1 MAKAKKIDPPWAAET
16 VKATEDTKSTR
27 KSKAK
32 LFRMKVFCA
41 GQEATVEFES
51 KRQLAMAKNAISV
64 RCSRGNSADFSTMG
78 KEYTF
83 VPNLGYIV
91 TDAVD

>member
-32 LFRMKVFCA
+32 LFRMKVVTH
-41 GQEATVEFES
+41 GQEAELEFES
-51 KRQLAMAKNAISV
+51 YRELVVAKNSIGI
-64 RCSRGNSADFSTMG
+64 RCSRGSSAVVTTMG

-83 VPNLGYIV
+83 VPNLGFFV

>member
-1 MAKAKKIDPPWAAET
+1 MESAMAKAKKIDPPWAAET
-16 VKATEDTKSTR
+16 VKATEGTKSTR

-41 GQEATVEFES
+41 GQEATVDFES
-51 KRQLAMAKNAISV
+51 KRELVVARNSISI

-78 KEYTF
+78 K
-83 VPNLGYIV
+83 
-91 TDAVD
+91 D